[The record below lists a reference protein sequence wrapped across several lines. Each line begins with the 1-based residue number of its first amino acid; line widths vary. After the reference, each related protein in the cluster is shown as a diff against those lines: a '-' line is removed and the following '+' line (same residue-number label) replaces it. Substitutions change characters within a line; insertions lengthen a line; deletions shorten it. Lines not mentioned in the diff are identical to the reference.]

1 MKLTFLSVGKPRE
14 SWVRAGAGHYAVMLK
29 KYAQCDWVSVRRAA
43 GTLAPDRAL
52 ALEAERLS
60 EAIAKLNGW
69 MVVCDRQG
77 TQLSSEEFAK
87 KLRRE
92 SDRHS
97 DRVVVMIG
105 GSHGLD
111 PSLAKNAHF
120 AWSFGPGTLP
130 HELALVVAAEQMARA
145 LSILRG
151 DQYHK

>member
-14 SWVRAGAGHYAVMLK
+14 AWVRAGVGHYAAMLK
-29 KYAQCDWVSVRRAA
+29 KYAQCEWVRVPQAA
-43 GTLAPDRAL
+43 GALAPDRAM
-52 ALEAERLS
+52 ALESQRLS
-60 EAIAKLNGW
+60 EVLAKLNGW
-69 MVVCDRQG
+69 IVACDRQG
-77 TQLSSEEFAK
+77 TALPSEEFAK

-97 DRVVVMIG
+97 GRVVVVIG
-105 GSHGLD
+105 GPHGLD
-111 PSLAKNAHF
+111 TSLVKNAHF
-120 AWSFGPGTLP
+120 VWSFGPGTLP